1 MTHHFLV
8 DTSDPAELNEYRP
21 EGLDREFYLLTSG
34 DRHYRFQGVY
44 LNERSWV
51 EYAEL
56 HGPNRM
62 QGAVR
67 DGSLHIAFV
76 CNENVRLID
85 TRFSGERMIIGLGGS
100 PWEGATFFP
109 ARCHNM
115 VLEWDQVRMG
125 VSVEAQLHL
134 DRATSTSWGRTS
146 LLAEPTKMGTV
157 LRAAMANCL
166 ETFSDVAIEVF
177 CAQARESW
185 LSDLTVLAG
194 AVIEE
199 QANMQTPETIRDRSR
214 RAVLAREVESLLWRM
229 PTWEFTTSAASVDQ
243 VAARH
248 HVSRRTLQLAL
259 YEFFGLGFVALS
271 RSIRMHR
278 VRQTIRNECDP
289 RSIASLAHEYGFTHL
304 GRFSVQFR
312 QLFGL
317 TPTASRKMN

>member
-1 MTHHFLV
+1 MAHTFLV

-44 LNERSWV
+44 FNDCSWV

-56 HGPNRM
+56 YGPNRM

-67 DGSLHIAFV
+67 EGSLHIAFV
-76 CNENVRLID
+76 VNENVRLLD

-100 PWEGATFFP
+100 PWEGASFHP

-115 VLEWDQVRMG
+115 VLDWDQVRLG
-125 VSVEAQLHL
+125 VSVEAQFFL
-134 DRATSTSWGRTS
+134 DRATSTPWGRTG
-146 LLAEPTKMGTV
+146 LLAEPTRMGSV
-157 LRAAMANCL
+157 LCAAMANCL
-166 ETFSDVAIEVF
+166 ETFSDPAIERST
-177 CAQARESW
+177 AQDRECW

-199 QANMQTPETIRDRSR
+199 QANVQTPEYIRDRSR
-214 RAVLAREVESLLWRM
+214 RAVLAREVESMLWHL
-229 PTWEFTTSAASVDQ
+229 PTWEFAVSATGVDQ
-243 VAARH
+243 VAARF

-259 YEFFGLGFVALS
+259 YEFFGVGFVALS

-278 VRQTIRNECDP
+278 VRKTIREQRDP

-317 TPTASRKMN
+317 TPTASRRI